1 MSSVLGTTRVSLALQ
16 GGSSMG
22 AYSWGVL
29 DALLEDGRLEFEGV
43 TGTSAGAINAAT
55 LADGL
60 AAGGRDGARA
70 SLRAFWTELAHAA
83 ERRRLGRMTRFT
95 RALRHLAQPRSQATF
110 HGIVSNAVA
119 DFQLDA
125 ARMEPIRS
133 VIDATIDFARL
144 RRDAPLAVFVNATN
158 VRTQEIRVFSNADIT
173 ADAICASA
181 CLPMF
186 FQAVEIDG
194 EPYWDGSFL
203 GNPAI
208 FPVIY
213 HCKTADIVLI
223 ETRPNQHEH
232 APRSAPAV
240 LSRMLTITARAAL
253 GRELRMIDF
262 VSDLVRMSPD
272 HPMRSSIREIRV
284 HRITPDASA
293 AELRDAAGFRVELGF
308 FLRLFELG
316 RQTGR
321 EWIERSLPRD
331 PMDAPV
337 SPHDKTVGGVS
348 K

>member
-1 MSSVLGTTRVSLALQ
+1 
-16 GGSSMG
+16 
-22 AYSWGVL
+22 VL

-43 TGTSAGAINAAT
+43 TGTSAGAINAAA

-60 AAGGRDGARA
+60 PAGGRAGARA
-70 SLRAFWTELAHAA
+70 SLRAFWTELARAA
-83 ERRRLGRMTRFT
+83 ERTRTRRVTRFART
-95 RALRHLAQPRSQATF
+95 LRHLVQPRSQATF

-119 DFQLDA
+119 DFQLDP

-133 VIDATIDFARL
+133 VLDATIDFARI

-158 VRTQEIRVFSNADIT
+158 VRTQEIRVFSRPEIT
-173 ADAICASA
+173 VDAICASA

-186 FQAVEIDG
+186 FQPVEIEG
-194 EPYWDGSFL
+194 ESYWDGSFL

-213 HCKTADIVLI
+213 HCKTADVVLI
-223 ETRPNQHEH
+223 ETRPNSLEH
-232 APRSAPAV
+232 VPASAPAI
-240 LSRMLTITARAAL
+240 LSRMVTITARAAL

-262 VSDLVRMSPD
+262 ISDLVRTSPD

-284 HRITPDASA
+284 HRITPEASA
-293 AELRDAAGFRVELGF
+293 AELRDASGFRVDLPF

-321 EWIERSLPRD
+321 EWIERA
-331 PMDAPV
+331 APNAV
-337 SPHDKTVGGVS
+337 APTRHNAGEPTRA
-348 K
+348 

>member
-1 MSSVLGTTRVSLALQ
+1 MSILGTTRVSLALQ

-29 DALLEDGRLEFEGV
+29 DAMLEDGRLEFEGV
-43 TGTSAGAINAAT
+43 TGTSAGAINAVA

-60 AAGGRDGARA
+60 AAGGREGARA

-83 ERRRLGRMTRFT
+83 ERTRIGRATRLGRT
-95 RALRHLAQPRSQATF
+95 LRHLARPRSQATF

-119 DFQLDA
+119 DFQLDP
-125 ARMEPIRS
+125 ARMDPIRS

-158 VRTQEIRVFSNADIT
+158 VRTQEIRVFSKPEIT
-173 ADAICASA
+173 VDAVCASA

-186 FQAVEIDG
+186 FQPVEIEG
-194 EPYWDGSFL
+194 EWYWDGSFL

-213 HCKTADIVLI
+213 HCKTADILLI
-223 ETRPNQHEH
+223 ETQSPSVEQV
-232 APRSAPAV
+232 PVSAAAM
-240 LSRMLTITARAAL
+240 LSRMVNISARAAL

-262 VSDLVRMSPD
+262 ISDLVRTSPD
-272 HPMRSSIREIRV
+272 HPLRSSIREIRV
-284 HRITPDASA
+284 HRITPEASA
-293 AELRDAAGFRVELGF
+293 AELRDASGFRVDLPF
-308 FLRLFELG
+308 FQRLFELG

-321 EWIERSLPRD
+321 EWIERAVPNAVAPR
-331 PMDAPV
+331 
-337 SPHDKTVGGVS
+337 GNC
-348 K
+348 